1 MTHNATPVLGSDFS
15 DWAQLTEDYA
25 KGLEALRRREPGA
38 SARMMEIAQLM
49 SQYAAVV
56 GQQGIPPIAVEPA
69 PTRLPVQS
77 SMNWFE
83 RAVHILSSFELRTGQ
98 SDASLS
104 Y

>member
-49 SQYAAVV
+49 SQYSTVV

-69 PTRLPVQS
+69 PTRLQVQS
-77 SMNWFE
+77 SMNWF
-83 RAVHILSSFELRTGQ
+83 
-98 SDASLS
+98 
-104 Y
+104 